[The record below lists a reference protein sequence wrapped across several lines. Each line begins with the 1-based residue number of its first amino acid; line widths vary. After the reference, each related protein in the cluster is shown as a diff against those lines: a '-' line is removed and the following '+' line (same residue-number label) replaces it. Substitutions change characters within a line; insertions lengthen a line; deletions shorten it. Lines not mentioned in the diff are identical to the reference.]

1 MHRLFTGVELL
12 DVKSEVSLPATGG
25 GAELAL
31 VDWLVS
37 GVNCAMGLQTV
48 ALGKPRVAY
57 ITFVR
62 LLT

>member
-1 MHRLFTGVELL
+1 MHGFLTGVELL
-12 DVKSEVSLPATGG
+12 DVEAKVGLATTGG
-25 GAELAL
+25 GTELTL

>member
-1 MHRLFTGVELL
+1 M
-12 DVKSEVSLPATGG
+12 KSEVSLPATCG

>member
-1 MHRLFTGVELL
+1 MELL
-12 DVKSEVSLPATGG
+12 DVKSEVSFATTGG
-25 GAELAL
+25 RTELTL
-31 VDWLVS
+31 IDWLVS